1 MGGYGSSDITANI
14 EVNLNNIDR
23 STQDAAT
30 LASQLKDWGTSI
42 EAANKQLQDYT
53 TSQSELLQTSNDL
66 AETHERIVAAARE
79 LKEISAQSGVNLR
92 DMAQNAREIQSALSG
107 LGGVGAAPY
116 TPGVSSASPASVVD
130 SGLGYGM
137 GMPGA
142 PESTPADF
150 GMSTGGNSVLD
161 DLISAS
167 MTGGGGGGGKATSPV
182 STKEGVYQAGSIENG
197 SYGES
202 MAKKILGINY
212 FMPGGKLAALGR
224 YVDKISGGKVVGKLG
239 KFVSNNPRIFGTPTQ
254 DLNSGGEEAFSNYM
268 AKQGFFNAKGQG
280 ISANEANSM
289 FASGAEGMTADVIQ
303 GGAVSAAEAGG
314 LGVVA
319 EGGLLST
326 LGGVAAAAAP
336 VAALAYLG
344 MQGYNAYAS
353 YQQQGQVLGSLTG
366 QTGQAGRMVGME
378 ATDFL
383 GTMFNPLLNYGTAK
397 EIQMTGL
404 GAGFQGN
411 PNGVFGGDASSQG
424 LLGQYTG
431 FASNAYQ
438 NYGMSPQD
446 SLQMFNSSVIA
457 AGTTAQQLTEALHNL
472 ANVSATTNTSFQQL
486 QKNFSNSMNYLGGMG
501 ATGASAIN
509 LATGMSLANAGNT
522 VADKYLQ
529 QQNIGGTGGLLQ
541 NEAGIALTAQAA
553 GMSFTQAFGAMAT
566 DKGAAQLGVATN
578 TAVLN
583 MLKNSLGLY
592 PGMPGLKKAITDNLY
607 QAYMILSTLLPMGPD
622 GKGAQ
627 WTPRAAYDWLMKE
640 LSGHGGGESI
650 SAGNVVG
657 VTTAMNVLLKGA
669 HNTMDEFNNIFS
681 QVQGTGTHAF
691 ASIEENGQLYTTAG
705 IENMSKSKQQK
716 LLSDL
721 IKGKATVGLDKTG
734 IGGTG
739 YNGQLLGSLI
749 GSNGLTSFENNP
761 NSLNQ
766 YQIELGPQA
775 AALFKLINNPQQL
788 TNQQIKYLSSMGL
801 NTNTYQSTGWIK

>member
-14 EVNLNNIDR
+14 EVNLNNIEN

-53 TSQSELLQTSNDL
+53 VSQSELLQTSNDL

-116 TPGVSSASPASVVD
+116 TPGVSSASPASVID
-130 SGLGYGM
+130 SAGLGYGM

-142 PESTPADF
+142 PEAAPADF
-150 GMSTGGNSVLD
+150 GMSTGGSSVLD

-167 MTGGGGGGGKATSPV
+167 MTGGGKSSTSPV
-182 STKEGVYQAGSIENG
+182 SLREGVYQATGIKNG
-197 SYGES
+197 TYGQT
-202 MAKKILGINY
+202 MATKMLGLNY
-212 FMPGGKLAALGR
+212 WMPGGKAAALGR
-224 YVDKISGGKVVGKLG
+224 YVDKLSNGKVTGGLG
-239 KFVSNNPRIFGTPTQ
+239 NFVTKHKGIFGTPTQ
-254 DLNSGGEEAFSNYM
+254 DLNSSGEAAFSNYM
-268 AKQGFFNAKGQG
+268 AGQGFFNGEGKGL
-280 ISANEANSM
+280 SASEANSM

-303 GGAVSAAEAGG
+303 GGAVAAAKAGG
-314 LGVVA
+314 LGVVT
-319 EGGLLST
+319 EGGLLGT
-326 LGGVAAAAAP
+326 LGSVAAAVAP
-336 VAALAYLG
+336 VAALGYLG

-411 PNGVFGGDASSQG
+411 PNGVFGGSAANQG

-431 FASNAYQ
+431 FASGAYQ

-457 AGTTAQQLTEALHNL
+457 AGTTAQQLTGALHNL

-486 QKNFSNSMNYLGGMG
+486 QQNFSNSMNYLSGIG

-529 QQNIGGTGGLLQ
+529 NQNIGGTGGLLQ

-553 GMSFTQAFGAMAT
+553 GMSFTQAFGAMGTA
-566 DKGAAQLGVATN
+566 KGAAQLGAATN

-583 MLKNSLGLY
+583 ILKNSLGLY
-592 PGMPGLKKAITDNLY
+592 PGMPGLKKAITDNLF
-607 QAYMILSTLLPMGPD
+607 QAYSILSTLLPMGPD

-627 WTPRAAYDWLMKE
+627 WTPHAAYNWLMNE
-640 LSGHGGGESI
+640 LGGHGGGESI
-650 SAGNVVG
+650 SAGNAVG
-657 VTTAMNVLLKGA
+657 ITTAMNVLLKGT
-669 HNTMDEFNNIFS
+669 HNTMDEFNNVLS
-681 QVQGTGTHAF
+681 QVQGQGSRAF
-691 ASIEENGQLYTTAG
+691 ASVEDNGQLYTKAA
-705 IENMSKSKQQK
+705 IENMSKSEQQK

-721 IKGKATVGLDKTG
+721 IKGKATVGLNDLSFNG
-734 IGGTG
+734 NG
-739 YNGQLLGSLI
+739 YKGQSLGSLI

-775 AALFKLINNPQQL
+775 SALFKLINNPQAL

-801 NTNTYQSTGWIK
+801 NTNTYQSKGWG